1 MSDDTR
7 EHTQKL
13 VSLVEILTAAV
24 QVQATDVHLKAGI
37 VPVIRRHGN
46 LRPLSTSYEPLT
58 SGDLDRMAME
68 MLDQEALEH
77 FKKYKEVDISWGV
90 REIGRF
96 RVNVFQQR
104 GSIRLVMRIVPMR
117 VPELDSLGLPSVVK
131 DLAGYERGLI
141 LVTGVTGSGKSTTLA
156 AMVDHINRTKSRHI
170 LTIEDPIEYLIRDK
184 KSIISQRELGVD
196 TTSFARALKAG
207 LRQDPDV
214 ILIGE
219 MRDQETID
227 IALEAAE
234 TGHLVLSTLHTLD
247 AAETIN
253 RVITTYEPFKQL
265 QIRRQLAAVL
275 KGCVSQRLAK
285 RADKTGFVPAT
296 EVLIVTNRIKEL
308 IEDPDRTREIGI
320 AIEQGRGS
328 RMQSFDASIMHLVKR
343 GTIEYEEGLRLSD
356 NPEDFAL
363 RFSGIEAGSNMWD
376 SDSSGGGTH
385 AGGAAPGPEHKSV
398 SLEIEKIG
406 SVTYKET
413 GAVHGKK
420 NKKIG

>member
-1 MSDDTR
+1 MSEDTR
-7 EHTQKL
+7 ESTKKL
-13 VSLVEILTAAV
+13 ISLVEIVTAAV
-24 QVQATDVHLKAGI
+24 QVQATDIHLKAGI
-37 VPVIRRHGN
+37 VPVIRRHGA
-46 LRPLSTSYEPLT
+46 LRPLNPKYEPLAAH
-58 SGDLDRMAME
+58 DLERMASE
-68 MLDQEALEH
+68 MLDQEALDH
-77 FKKYKEVDISWGV
+77 FKKFKEADISWGV
-90 REIGRF
+90 KGVGRF
-96 RVNVFQQR
+96 RVNIFQQR

-117 VPELDSLGLPSVVK
+117 VPDLDGLGLPSVVK
-131 DLAGYERGLI
+131 DIAEYERGLI

-156 AMVDHINRTKSRHI
+156 AMVDHINRTKNRHI

-196 TTSFARALKAG
+196 TTSFARALKSG

-247 AAETIN
+247 ASETIN
-253 RVITTYEPFKQL
+253 RMITTYEPFKQL

-275 KGCVSQRLAK
+275 KGCISQRLAR

-296 EVLIVTNRIKEL
+296 EILVVTNRIKEL
-308 IEDPDRTREIGI
+308 IEDPERTREISL

-328 RMQSFDASIMHLVKR
+328 RMQSFDFSIMQLVKKNV
-343 GTIEYEEGLRLSD
+343 IHYEEGLRLAD

-363 RFSGIEAGSNMWD
+363 RFSGIE
-376 SDSSGGGTH
+376 GGGNIWGTE
-385 AGGAAPGPEHKSV
+385 GMDEDTSPRPSGTLTDRGVP
-398 SLEIEKIG
+398 LEIEKIRPV
-406 SVTYKET
+406 SYKGT
-413 GAVHGKK
+413 GAAHGKK

>member
-1 MSDDTR
+1 MSDSPR

-37 VPVIRRHGN
+37 VPVIRRHGT
-46 LRPLSTSYEPLT
+46 LRPLSTNYEPLT
-58 SGDLDRMAME
+58 AADLERMAME
-68 MLDQEALEH
+68 MMDEESLEH
-77 FKKYKEVDISWGV
+77 FKKYKEVDLSWGV
-90 REIGRF
+90 KDVGRF

-117 VPELDSLGLPSVVK
+117 VPELDSLGLPPVVK
-131 DLAGYERGLI
+131 DLANYERGLI

-156 AMVDHINRTKSRHI
+156 AMVDHINRTKNRHI

-184 KSIISQRELGVD
+184 KSIVSQRELGVD

-275 KGCVSQRLAK
+275 KGCISQRLAK
-285 RADKTGFVPAT
+285 RADKSGFIPAC
-296 EVLIVTNRIKEL
+296 EILIVTNRIKEL
-308 IEDPDRTREIGI
+308 IEDPERTREIPT

-328 RMQSFDASIMHLVKR
+328 RMQSFDFSIMQLVKKNI
-343 GTIEYEEGLRLSD
+343 IEYEEGLRLSG

-363 RFSGIEAGSNMWD
+363 RFSGIEGGGNMWGTEGLD
-376 SDSSGGGTH
+376 SDPDPQPNPVSLKDLQ
-385 AGGAAPGPEHKSV
+385 PV

-406 SVTYKET
+406 GVPYKDV
-413 GAVHGKK
+413 GHGKK
-420 NKKIG
+420 GKKIG